1 MLLNLLIAWCL
12 LALTVTIHAAGVAAI
27 ARRVF
32 GASFRPDTR
41 LWPFT
46 WLLVRV
52 AWQLIILHVIEITL
66 WAWFFWWQECLPD
79 MESALYFSGVT
90 YATVGYGDL
99 VLPQE
104 WRLFGPIEGLTGILM
119 CGLSV
124 SFFFAIVT
132 KLFRGNT
139 VMESK

>member
-1 MLLNLLIAWCL
+1 MLQNLLIAWSL
-12 LALTVTIHAAGVAAI
+12 LAVTVMIHAAGLALVS
-27 ARRVF
+27 RRL
-32 GASFRPDTR
+32 SRSWSPDTR
-41 LWPFT
+41 FWPVT

-52 AWQLIILHVIEITL
+52 AWQLLVLHVIEIAL
-66 WAWFFWWQECLPD
+66 WAVFFWWEHCLPS
-79 MESALYFSGVT
+79 MESAFYFSGVT

-124 SFFFAIVT
+124 SVFFAVVSRVIHIDPA
-132 KLFRGNT
+132 KGSN
-139 VMESK
+139 